1 MTTEFLLIL
10 ISVYFPSFS
19 FGDKVHAGPGE
30 KQCEKPFVNGV
41 FFAEY
46 AHTFYPEDGR
56 IHINEYVDWGH
67 GSIMRIEI
75 YSLVLH
81 EIGHVLGLKHS
92 ESKGSVMWPGYSR
105 YRNKLTSD
113 DIEGI
118 QSLYGWC
125 DDVVWI

>member
-1 MTTEFLLIL
+1 
-10 ISVYFPSFS
+10 
-19 FGDKVHAGPGE
+19 
-30 KQCEKPFVNGV
+30 
-41 FFAEY
+41 
-46 AHTFYPEDGR
+46 
-56 IHINEYVDWGH
+56 
-67 GSIMRIEI
+67 MRIEI

-92 ESKGSVMWPGYSR
+92 ERKGSVMWPGYSR